1 MMPKNLKKPKL
12 LDEIGQQSGFP
23 KTRLQKINLSIHRW
37 KLRKYRMENRS
48 LSSPQNQRKAR
59 TRTLIQLGGLIE
71 KSGLLESI
79 NIDVGSDLQKDI
91 HLQENVAIL
100 MGGLVEIKEQLK
112 EEMISPTLLKIKG
125 KRALF

>member
-1 MMPKNLKKPKL
+1 
-12 LDEIGQQSGFP
+12 
-23 KTRLQKINLSIHRW
+23 
-37 KLRKYRMENRS
+37 MENRS